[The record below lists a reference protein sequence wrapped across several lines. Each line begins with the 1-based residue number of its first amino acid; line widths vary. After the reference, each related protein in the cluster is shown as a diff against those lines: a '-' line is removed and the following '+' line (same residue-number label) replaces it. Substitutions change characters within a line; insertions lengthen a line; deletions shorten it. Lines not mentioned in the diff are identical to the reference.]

1 MNAIAEHAK
10 GERWLRD
17 LAAEHQRAVVGFL
30 ARLADEAGY
39 LEPALLAKQV
49 MLLID
54 GAIAAYLVSGDLDVL
69 EISRRN
75 LRSVLRQAEHA

>member
-1 MNAIAEHAK
+1 
-10 GERWLRD
+10 
-17 LAAEHQRAVVGFL
+17 
-30 ARLADEAGY
+30 
-39 LEPALLAKQV
+39 